1 MLEEAHAFET
11 GLPPPPDPARSLY
24 RAVLPPFCVD
34 HPFCSSSSGL
44 HHIVFVVALV
54 VVVALVAV
62 ALVAVALVV
71 VALVVVALLRT
82 SSLST
87 PFGNLSMFLTLTHKL
102 ELKIRLAHL
111 ELFYFKCFAMIS
123 DSTSRLAR
131 SSSLQLRRQPQQV
144 CHAPP

>member
-1 MLEEAHAFET
+1 VLEEAHAFET

-54 VVVALVAV
+54 VVALVA
-62 ALVAVALVV
+62 

-111 ELFYFKCFAMIS
+111 ELFFLNA
-123 DSTSRLAR
+123 
-131 SSSLQLRRQPQQV
+131 LR
-144 CHAPP
+144 

>member
-24 RAVLPPFCVD
+24 WAVLPPFCVD

-54 VVVALVAV
+54 VV

-82 SSLST
+82 PSLST

>member
-54 VVVALVAV
+54 VI